1 MKRLYLLFMAAILG
15 ATGALAEVAL
25 DSASYA
31 AGYQFALM
39 TTMNQNEMMQSDED
53 FKEFIKGL
61 ECYADFVSLKN
72 DTSYLTGVTMAPS
85 MIMTDIMTDS
95 TLITDIEMSRFH
107 PCILSG
113 LREVADGKIGLPADT
128 IAAREIL
135 DKYGANPTPDYDS
148 QCKYYTATGIM
159 APFSHD
165 VQTIFDDMT
174 RCPGRAI
181 NRQMV
186 AKGMTDVIKSM
197 FLEEKTAYDLGRSM
211 AFVISFNNFIT
222 GISFDFPSYIAGVKA
237 ALGLGPQPLSEKQ
250 IRQILFPDDSLKYH
264 VDWTVTAARVAGRNA
279 PCSQTFDDLLKKAGL
294 DNTDSSELIVET
306 PDTYYRVYNEIMKE
320 AENYKLPTGY
330 KWFCINNNAITTAG
344 IMETAGS
351 FTAKVQEAEVGADAG
366 YPYVSWTFDDA
377 AAAKWADFTGANTGK
392 CVVLEINGLP
402 VCSPR
407 INTQIDGGTCRL
419 DILSTENIL
428 QILDGAREVNDQK
441 DLHAIEVIEVE

>member
-1 MKRLYLLFMAAILG
+1 MKRLYLLFLAAILS
-15 ATGALAEVAL
+15 ATVALAEVAP
-25 DSASYA
+25 DSAFYA
-31 AGYQFALM
+31 AGYQFAL
-39 TTMNQNEMMQSDED
+39 TATMCQNELMHGDAD
-53 FKEFIKGL
+53 FKEFIKGQ
-61 ECYADFVSLKN
+61 ECYTDFVSLKN
-72 DTSYLTGVTMAPS
+72 DTSYLTGVIMAPS

-95 TLITDIEMSRFH
+95 ILITDIEMSRFH

-113 LREVADGKIGLPADT
+113 LREVADGKIELPADT

-135 DKYGANPTPDYDS
+135 DKYGANPATDDDS

-159 APFSHD
+159 APFHPD

-174 RCPGRAI
+174 RCPGRTV

-186 AKGMTDVIKSM
+186 AKAMTDVIESM
-197 FLEEKTAYDLGRSM
+197 FMDEKTAYDLGRSM
-211 AFVISFNNFIT
+211 AFVISFKNFIT
-222 GISFDFPSYIAGVKA
+222 GIPFDFPSYIAGEKA
-237 ALGLGPQPLSEKQ
+237 ALGIGPQLLSGKQ
-250 IRQILFPDDSLKYH
+250 IRQILFPDDSLKYQ

-279 PCSQTFDDLLKKAGL
+279 PCSQAFNDLLKKAGL

-306 PDTYYRVYNEIMKE
+306 PDTYFRVYNEIMKE

-330 KWFCINNNAITTAG
+330 KWFCFNNNAITTAG
-344 IMETAGS
+344 IMETASS
-351 FTAKVQEAEVGADAG
+351 FTAKVQEAEVGAVAG
-366 YPYVSWTFDDA
+366 YPYVSWSYDDA
-377 AAAKWADFTGANTGK
+377 TAAQWADFTGANIGK

-419 DILSTENIL
+419 DNLSTENIL

-441 DLHAIEVIEVE
+441 DLNAIEVIEVE